1 MKYFIVILKSVF
13 LAWCLSVVT
22 AISAPPAPGPIS
34 RAQPL
39 VVIGPPP
46 PATNGWLCQ
55 PVPALVS
62 ACKSVRI
69 DFSPSPDLT
78 VVAYKL
84 VHCDTANGNYF
95 TMTNVISSNTVFVK
109 NAQWNEF
116 FQVVGVTADG
126 LNGLG
131 NYQ

>member
-1 MKYFIVILKSVF
+1 M
-13 LAWCLSVVT
+13 AWCVSVVT

-39 VVIGPPP
+39 VVIVPPP
-46 PATNGWLCQ
+46 LATNGWLRQ
-55 PVPALVS
+55 PMPVPVS

-69 DFSPSPDLT
+69 DFSPSPDPT

-84 VHCDTANGNYF
+84 VHCDIANGNYF
-95 TMTNVISSNTVFVK
+95 TMTNAISSNIVFVK

-116 FQVVGVTADG
+116 FKVVGVTADG